1 MVKDVEVKV
10 ITTPIRLNCSLKTIF
25 LKMFFMNKN
34 NYDIFKNFKKF
45 TFQINLKKSMG
56 VLGYSKHK

>member
-34 NYDIFKNFKKF
+34 NYDIFKNF
-45 TFQINLKKSMG
+45 N
-56 VLGYSKHK
+56 